1 MIMAVILLLSADACP
16 APCAACSVPP
26 AAADV
31 CSVLDEPQPVR
42 RPKAMAAAN
51 NDTSIF
57 FMIDFP
63 LSEIVL

>member
-1 MIMAVILLLSADACP
+1 MIMAVILLLSAAACP
-16 APCAACSVPP
+16 ASPLAACAVPP

-42 RPKAMAAAN
+42 RPKAVAAAN

-57 FMIDFP
+57 
-63 LSEIVL
+63 S